1 MARRFRS
8 GRRGL
13 TARLSADERGLLGRL
28 CQDVIG
34 MLEPEDQ
41 DDGPDPH
48 ADPLEA
54 LLGADEQ
61 VEAPSD
67 PAVARLLPAASQD
80 DEQAR
85 EFRRFT
91 DRGLREQKVASL
103 RAAAL
108 AFESDP
114 VHLSPAAAVD
124 VSRALNDIR
133 LVLSARLGIDSEDDA
148 RRVERAAGGRPKD
161 TETYMAVVYGFV
173 SWVQNSL
180 IEAMLQDLPED
191 RDEDPGCRPPLPG

>member
-1 MARRFRS
+1 MARGFRS
-8 GRRGL
+8 GPDGL

-28 CQDVIG
+28 FQDIIG
-34 MLEPEDQ
+34 MLELPA
-41 DDGPDPH
+41 DGAAGASAD

-54 LLGADEQ
+54 LLGADDQ

-67 PAVARLLPAASQD
+67 PAVRRLLPDASA
-80 DEQAR
+80 DEERAR

-91 DRGLREQKVASL
+91 DRSLREQKVASL

-114 VHLSPAAAVD
+114 VRLSPSAAVD
-124 VSRALNDIR
+124 VSRALNDVR
-133 LVLSARLGIDSEDDA
+133 LVLSTRLGIDSEEEA
-148 RRVERAAGGRPKD
+148 RRVEKAAGGRVKD
-161 TETYMAVVYGFV
+161 TETYMAVVYSFV

-180 IEAMLQDLPED
+180 IEAMLLDLPED
-191 RDEDPGCRPPLPG
+191 PAGSDGPDPQRS